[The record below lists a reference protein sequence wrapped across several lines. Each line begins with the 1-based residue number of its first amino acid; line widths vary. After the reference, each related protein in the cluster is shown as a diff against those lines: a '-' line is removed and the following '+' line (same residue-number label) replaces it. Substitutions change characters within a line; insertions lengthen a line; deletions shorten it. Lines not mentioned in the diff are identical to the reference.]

1 MKKSGNPIQV
11 ARRIERLPAYL
22 FGQINHA
29 KTAKRRAGADII
41 DLGMGNPT
49 DPTPQPVVEKLR
61 EAVLD
66 PRNHRYSVSI
76 GVPNLRLEAAKLY
89 QRYWGVKLDPEKE
102 IVACL
107 GSKEGFSHMCLAL
120 LGSGDTA
127 IAPAPAFPIHVHSAA
142 MTGANVIRIPIAPDS
157 LYLSKLAEI
166 AKQMTPCPKVA
177 ILNYPHNPTTR
188 TVELDFFKEVVRIAR
203 RYNIMLLQ
211 DLAYGVT
218 VFDDYKAPSI
228 LQVRGAKD
236 IAVEF
241 FTLSKGW
248 NMAGW
253 RIGFAAGNKQMLAA
267 LSRVKGYYDYGI
279 FQAVQIA
286 AIIAM
291 RTCDDHVA
299 KQAKIYELRRDL
311 LCQQLTRIGW
321 PVKRPKASMF
331 CWVPVPRKFRKM
343 GSMNVALKLLEE
355 ANVAVAPGAGF
366 GEEGEGF
373 LRVALVE
380 NEQRLAQ
387 AVRQWGRA
395 TRSWS

>member
-1 MKKSGNPIQV
+1 
-11 ARRIERLPAYL
+11 
-22 FGQINHA
+22 
-29 KTAKRRAGADII
+29 
-41 DLGMGNPT
+41 
-49 DPTPQPVVEKLR
+49 
-61 EAVLD
+61 
-66 PRNHRYSVSI
+66 VSI

-102 IVACL
+102 VVACL

-157 LYLSKLAEI
+157 LYLSKLSEI

-188 TVELDFFKEVVRIAR
+188 TVELDFFKDVVRICR
-203 RYNIMLLQ
+203 RYNIMILQ

-218 VFDDYKAPSI
+218 TFDGYKAPSI
-228 LQVRGAKD
+228 LQVKGAKD

-253 RIGFAAGNKQMLAA
+253 RIGFALGNKQMIAA
-267 LSRVKGYYDYGI
+267 LGRVKGYYDYGI
-279 FQAVQIA
+279 FQAIQIA

-291 RTCDDHVA
+291 RTCDDYVA
-299 KQAKIYELRRDL
+299 NQAKVYELRRDL
-311 LCQQLTRIGW
+311 LCQQLARIGW

-331 CWVPVPRKFRKM
+331 VWVPVPRKFRKM
-343 GSMNVALKLLEE
+343 GSMNVALKLLDE
-355 ANVAVAPGAGF
+355 ANVAVAPGIGF
-366 GEEGEGF
+366 GDEGENY

-387 AVRQWGRA
+387 AIRQWGRA